1 MLKLHLRFTILV
13 TLPFQALAYRA
24 FTLAEK
30 KHGDKK
36 VDETFTC
43 YCKKVDSKE
52 DCYGPQDSKRS
63 QRFYRQ
69 DGMCCKVKMNVD
81 VLGSMKHKVS
91 GYKKV
96 DMEMCQETYEVPAE
110 SCCYVELGELYTLGL
125 HIKKAIS
132 KPRFNIYEEKTLPAF
147 EMDDITGGGEAD
159 QPWSADDVRYLL
171 TNWMSDPNAPLYCNK
186 DMHEVIEDRNCKL
199 FEKKPFLSS
208 GCCCP
213 LADVAHAQ
221 QCFRVAG
228 ASKETVIQQEHWV
241 TKYRTFEYK
250 KLGPYAKPYKIE
262 KVMRF
267 AEDVPHDNIKDQD
280 ANMPAE
286 LVDVDPKE
294 NELPEFAVNGKKWTW
309 MKVEDQYAS
318 KCLEEIQDKPYIR
331 EPRDQ
336 WEKHKQKYGAASCPR
351 VQYTR
356 ICPPGEGLYIKQGI
370 PDGKCLWF
378 HENNTEEMQLKF
390 KPQYPSRCPRGYTFG
405 DSDWPGVE
413 GARCQCS
420 NRTIDLGNRNYTICD
435 FD

>member
-1 MLKLHLRFTILV
+1 MLLGFDRVYCRFDGSNDST
-13 TLPFQALAYRA
+13 Q
-24 FTLAEK
+24 EK
-30 KHGDKK
+30 
-36 VDETFTC
+36 
-43 YCKKVDSKE
+43 
-52 DCYGPQDSKRS
+52 Q
-63 QRFYRQ
+63 
-69 DGMCCKVKMNVD
+69 
-81 VLGSMKHKVS
+81 
-91 GYKKV
+91 
-96 DMEMCQETYEVPAE
+96 
-110 SCCYVELGELYTLGL
+110 
-125 HIKKAIS
+125 
-132 KPRFNIYEEKTLPAF
+132 
-147 EMDDITGGGEAD
+147 
-159 QPWSADDVRYLL
+159 
-171 TNWMSDPNAPLYCNK
+171 
-186 DMHEVIEDRNCKL
+186 
-199 FEKKPFLSS
+199 PFLSS

-213 LADVAHAQ
+213 LGDVGHAQ

-262 KVMRF
+262 KIMRF

-294 NELPEFAVNGKKWTW
+294 NELPKFAVNGKKWTW

-351 VQYTR
+351 VEYTR
-356 ICPPGEGLYIKQGI
+356 ICPPGEGLYIKTGI

-420 NRTIDLGNRNYTICD
+420 NRTINLGSRNYTICP

>member
-1 MLKLHLRFTILV
+1 MLLGFDRV
-13 TLPFQALAYRA
+13 YCPFD
-24 FTLAEK
+24 
-30 KHGDKK
+30 GSN
-36 VDETFTC
+36 
-43 YCKKVDSKE
+43 DST
-52 DCYGPQDSKRS
+52 Q
-63 QRFYRQ
+63 
-69 DGMCCKVKMNVD
+69 
-81 VLGSMKHKVS
+81 
-91 GYKKV
+91 
-96 DMEMCQETYEVPAE
+96 
-110 SCCYVELGELYTLGL
+110 
-125 HIKKAIS
+125 
-132 KPRFNIYEEKTLPAF
+132 
-147 EMDDITGGGEAD
+147 
-159 QPWSADDVRYLL
+159 
-171 TNWMSDPNAPLYCNK
+171 
-186 DMHEVIEDRNCKL
+186 
-199 FEKKPFLSS
+199 EKKPFLSS

-280 ANMPAE
+280 AKMPAE

-309 MKVEDQYAS
+309 MKVEDQYES

-405 DSDWPGVE
+405 ENDWPGVE
-413 GARCQCS
+413 AARCQCS

-435 FD
+435 FDWSNMKRDGVAERKKMRFLQQVPRLNFPFGGRESFPWIILKTIFSLVWDFQGFFWTQKKTTGVNSSDSWFGGSEHSDGQITFKPQIRWPNIPDGESVTSSRHAKCFFFWYWNIYVHIYHKFCDRCE